1 MGVRL
6 SANGSPKMR
15 DIEIYSNHCTISWRA
30 DAWLIGR
37 VSGRGFGKRD
47 AYPDH
52 ATDRHYA
59 PEPWFARRGARAYGI
74 ILDPHGKIA
83 WGRSK
88 SDLTQ
93 LLDRSNSC
101 TGRP

>member
-37 VSGRGFGKRD
+37 VILGAHDRDSRGFPGSEKYDSLSSEAAIRRIGGWD
-47 AYPDH
+47 ERSDQDHPDGAY
-52 ATDRHYA
+52 A
-59 PEPWFARRGARAYGI
+59 G
-74 ILDPHGKIA
+74 
-83 WGRSK
+83 
-88 SDLTQ
+88 
-93 LLDRSNSC
+93 
-101 TGRP
+101 